1 MIEKPISLECTLYS
15 FNKKLDKLA
24 TNWLGK
30 CHKLLSQSY
39 YYYVSCILMCY
50 FYTKVNPE
58 QNMPWKKIQFFTL
71 CSIRLIDLLGW
82 IRPHTHSCWV
92 LISTSYVHL
101 VNKDWASLE
110 INYFERKDKERYFKR
125 KLNIV

>member
-1 MIEKPISLECTLYS
+1 MES
-15 FNKKLDKLA
+15 A
-24 TNWLGK
+24 TN
-30 CHKLLSQSY
+30 Y
-39 YYYVSCILMCY
+39 YHEVTTIMYQCILMCY

-58 QNMPWKKIQFFTL
+58 QNMPWKKIKFFTM

-82 IRPHTHSCWV
+82 PHTHSCWV

-110 INYFERKDKERYFKR
+110 IILKERIK
-125 KLNIV
+125 KDILKEN